1 LGRWG
6 VGVGLRRGG
15 GGGGA
20 RDGAEDTLEGEKML
34 PLILKLKEHLPRRR
48 GQAAAGGG
56 GGGGRGSGVA
66 LPCSLLTPCRQPP
79 LPPVLPPSVLIGQER
94 RYLARV
100 ELGENAPHGPEVAR
114 KRPPEPQHDLG
125 RAVVP
130 RRHRLGVVRVPVR
143 PGSARA
149 RCLSTDSRRLSATS
163 VLAGHAA
170 SHTPYRPCQFGE
182 LEGGWRRGGAA
193 ARGAVGRG
201 GGGGRALVDSGAE
214 VDELD
219 LHILRAHAPV
229 LVPRDR
235 PFMQLVDE

>member
-6 VGVGLRRGG
+6 GAAEGRGWRGRTGWRRGHAG
-15 GGGGA
+15 G
-20 RDGAEDTLEGEKML
+20 REDAPPHPEAQRA
-34 PLILKLKEHLPRRR
+34 P
-48 GQAAAGGG
+48 AAAARSGRSRGG